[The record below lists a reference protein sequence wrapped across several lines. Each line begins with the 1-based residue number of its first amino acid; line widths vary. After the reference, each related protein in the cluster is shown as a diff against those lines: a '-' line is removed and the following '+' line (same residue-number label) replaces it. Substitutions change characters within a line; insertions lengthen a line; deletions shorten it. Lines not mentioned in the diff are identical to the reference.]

1 MLLTFQFVP
10 RGAQLQ
16 VLDLISTKEI
26 EVVTTSTASTWRV
39 KHRAVEYL
47 QVNLRSALK
56 PLPCLTR
63 PRPHPRIKPL
73 NLLEYL
79 AIHTIMSNPYPRQ
92 V

>member
-10 RGAQLQ
+10 HGAQLQ
-16 VLDLISTKEI
+16 VLDLISMKEI
-26 EVVTTSTASTWRV
+26 EVVTTSTASTWRA
-39 KHRAVEYL
+39 KHRAAEYL
-47 QVNLRSALK
+47 QVKLRSTLK
-56 PLPCLTR
+56 PPCLTR
-63 PRPHPRIKPL
+63 PPHPRIKPL